1 MQLYNMR
8 RLALGMP
15 FLLLGVCALGAP
27 PVDNFHLLK
36 KINVSG
42 GDGKQE
48 YFDYITLDPST
59 RRVYLSHGT
68 NVAVVDADSGASV
81 GDIPGLHQVHG
92 IALVSELGKGF
103 ISEGGADQVSIFD
116 LNTLKVTGQVKTGGG
131 PDCIIYDPASKH
143 IFTFNGRSKDST
155 VIDPATGTVVATI
168 PMGGRPEQAVA
179 DGKGMIYDNIE
190 DANEVAALDS
200 RTLMIKARWPLAPTG
215 TPTAMA
221 MDRPHRRL
229 FIGGRNNVLAIMD
242 ADGGKIIQTFPIGD
256 GVDGNIYDPETGILA
271 SATRDGKLQIFHED
285 SPDHFSAVETIKT
298 EFGAKTMAFDPK
310 THNLYLDTVDFGAP
324 PAPTAQQPNPQ
335 PTPVPGTF
343 RLLVYGR

>member
-1 MQLYNMR
+1 MKLSTMR
-8 RLALGMP
+8 RFAVGAS
-15 FLLLGVCALGAP
+15 LLLWGAYAIGAAAEGGY
-27 PVDNFHLLK
+27 HLLK
-36 KINVSG
+36 KVSVSG

-48 YFDYITLDPST
+48 YFDYIMLDASP

-68 NVAVVDADSGASV
+68 NVAVVDADTGASL

-92 IALVSELGKGF
+92 IAVVSDLGKGF
-103 ISEGGADQVSIFD
+103 ISEGAADQVSIFD
-116 LNTLKVTGQVKTGGG
+116 LKTLKVTGQVKTGGG

-200 RTLMIKARWPLAPTG
+200 RTLMIKARWPLAPAG

-221 MDRPHRRL
+221 MDRQHRRL
-229 FIGGRNNVLAIMD
+229 FIGGRNNVLAIMN
-242 ADGGKIIQTFPIGD
+242 ADGGNVIQTFPIGD
-256 GVDGNIYDPETGILA
+256 GVDGNIYDPETGVLV
-271 SATRDGKLQIFHED
+271 SATRDGKISVFHED
-285 SPDHFSAVETIKT
+285 SPDHFSAVETVKT
-298 EFGAKTMAFDPK
+298 EFGAKTMALDTK
-310 THNLYLDTVDFGAP
+310 THNLYLDTVDFG
-324 PAPTAQQPNPQ
+324 PAPAATAQQPNPQ
-335 PTPVPGTF
+335 PTPIPGTF